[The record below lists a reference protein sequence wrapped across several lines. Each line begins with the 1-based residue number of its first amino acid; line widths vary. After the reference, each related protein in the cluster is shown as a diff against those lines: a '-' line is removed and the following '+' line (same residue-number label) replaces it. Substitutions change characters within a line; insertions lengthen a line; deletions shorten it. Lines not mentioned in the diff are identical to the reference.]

1 MAELDSV
8 VLAVKVCLEVSGEL
22 VVVIAVIEFIILSI
36 IETGFSVVAS
46 FTFGKE
52 TGYLACKNDSVVV
65 VTKKTGLFRA
75 FSVEEEMY
83 SSLIRFADGTVFT
96 GSSNDIISSP
106 KSASFDPDPEF
117 TCKVFRT
124 AYNFS
129 CIG

>member
-1 MAELDSV
+1 M
-8 VLAVKVCLEVSGEL
+8 LAVKVCLEVSGEL

-52 TGYLACKNDSVVV
+52 IGYLACKNDSVVV
-65 VTKKTGLFRA
+65 VTKETGLFRA
-75 FSVEEEMY
+75 FSVEEEMN
-83 SSLIRFADGTVFT
+83 SSLTRFADGTVLT

-106 KSASFDPDPEF
+106 KSASFDPAPEF

-124 AYNFS
+124 AYNFFLHL
-129 CIG
+129 